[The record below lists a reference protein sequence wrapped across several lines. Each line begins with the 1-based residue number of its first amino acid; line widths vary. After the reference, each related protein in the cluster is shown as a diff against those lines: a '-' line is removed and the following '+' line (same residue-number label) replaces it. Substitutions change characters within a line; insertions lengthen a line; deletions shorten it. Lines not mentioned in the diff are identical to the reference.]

1 MSALDASGWFRAA
14 EPGAASVII
23 VNSCGFIQPAKEESI
38 QTSLRFHEQYPAAK
52 VVMAGC
58 LSQRYGA
65 ELSEGLPEV
74 SGFFGNRRPE
84 LIVGF
89 LDRVL
94 ASPGEV
100 FLPAHDAGPAGWRIP
115 RRRELL
121 SFPGSAYVKI
131 AEGCNNRCAFCA
143 IPLIRGNLR
152 SRSVDDVVDEMREL
166 HGRGIRETNLV
177 AHDLNSFGRDRT
189 TDEDL
194 ATLLERIRELPG
206 RFWVRLLYLYPETF
220 PESVLEIV
228 GSDPR
233 FLPYFDL
240 PMQHASAGILEAMGR
255 KGRKESYLELLSRI
269 RDRLPGAVIRST
281 FLVGYPGETDDDFAG
296 LLEFQ
301 KQAKFEW
308 LGVFSFSAEEGTR
321 AYAQQRTRGRTP
333 VGVTAAR
340 RTAMEA
346 GQTQITEGRLD
357 RFVGLEM
364 DVLVE
369 ERIEKENL
377 YLARGYPHAPE
388 VDGLVVVLSS
398 SMTIGEFA
406 RVRITRRNGIDFEA
420 IPVG

>member
-1 MSALDASGWFRAA
+1 MSALHDSGWLRLT
-14 EPGAASVII
+14 EPDGASVII

-58 LSQRYGA
+58 LSERYGA
-65 ELSEGLPEV
+65 QLSEGMPEV

-84 LIVGF
+84 LIAGF

-94 ASPGEV
+94 ASAGEV
-100 FLPAHDAGPAGWRIP
+100 FLPAYDAGPAGWRIP

-152 SRSVDDVVDEMREL
+152 SRSVDDVVDEIGEL
-166 HGRGIRETNLV
+166 HSRGIREVNLV
-177 AHDLNSFGRDRT
+177 AHDLNSFGRDRRSE
-189 TDEDL
+189 EDL
-194 ATLLERIRELPG
+194 TILLDRIRGLPG

-220 PESVLEIV
+220 PESVLGIV

-255 KGRKESYLELLSRI
+255 KGRKQSYLDLVARI
-269 RDRLPGAVIRST
+269 RSALPGAVIRST
-281 FLVGYPGETDDDFAG
+281 FLVGYPGETDDDFAE

-301 KQAKFEW
+301 NQAQFEW

-321 AYAQQRTRGRTP
+321 AHAQQRSRGRIP
-333 VGVTAAR
+333 AGVTTAR
-340 RTAMEA
+340 RTAIEA
-346 GQTQITEGRLD
+346 GQKQITEGRLD
-357 RFVGLEM
+357 RFVGTEM

-388 VDGLVVVLSS
+388 VDGLVVVLSA
-398 SMTIGEFA
+398 SMTTGEFA

-420 IPVG
+420 IPIR